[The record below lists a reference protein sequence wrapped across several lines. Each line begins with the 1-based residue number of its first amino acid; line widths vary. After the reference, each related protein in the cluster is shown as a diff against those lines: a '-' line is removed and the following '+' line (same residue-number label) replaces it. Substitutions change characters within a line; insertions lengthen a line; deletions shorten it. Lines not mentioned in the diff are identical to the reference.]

1 MFFMLNLEETGTGA
15 LSLSIFASGPARM
28 QFYAP
33 ATDMKAI
40 SIPQRSIGFVR
51 KAAVSF
57 LLALLPVFAVLPS
70 TVHCAPASGSE
81 ISRIMKERSEVEKTL
96 RGLKEQL
103 REYQNKLGKTSRQES
118 RSLKALE
125 NIRTQILVLE
135 KMIAENQNYLA
146 RLDADISRLRKEYE
160 GNRTRYGQVSD
171 EFRKTAVSV
180 YKYGG
185 SRDLEHVFASAS
197 LHDALVRAQ
206 YMGCFSGAVHRNV
219 DNLQDAA
226 VKLQNSRAAL
236 EESYRQKAV
245 AVREQ
250 QHQLKTYAASR
261 KEKEVVLEQLKKN
274 KQEYASQINAAK
286 LKRKQ
291 LQSRIESLI
300 MAEQRAI
307 EAERIRR
314 LKMLEAKRLA
324 ALKKAPPRPPA
335 AKERPLAQTPPSSR
349 NTPATGE
356 APPSKQAPPESRP
369 TETATMVP
377 DQGMI
382 DLERVSA
389 NFDKA
394 YGSLP
399 WPVQRGVVTRKFG
412 TVADKEL
419 SIVTTSNG
427 IDISVPASTPVRA
440 VSGGKVVQIAFLP
453 TFGNIVI
460 VRHPN
465 SYLTV
470 YANLG
475 QLNVV
480 RDELIKSQQL
490 VGLSGRNPDGGSV
503 VHFEIWKGRAK
514 QNPENWLRR

>member
-1 MFFMLNLEETGTGA
+1 
-15 LSLSIFASGPARM
+15 
-28 QFYAP
+28 
-33 ATDMKAI
+33 MKAI
-40 SIPQRSIGFVR
+40 FFPQRSIGFLR

-70 TVHCAPASGSE
+70 TAQCAPASGSE

-96 RGLKEQL
+96 HGLKEQL
-103 REYQNKLGKTSRQES
+103 REYQNKLGQTSRQES

-125 NIRTQILVLE
+125 NIRKQILVLE

-245 AVREQ
+245 AVKEQ
-250 QHQLKTYAASR
+250 QNQLKTYAASR
-261 KEKEVVLEQLKKN
+261 KEKEGVLEQLKKN

-286 LKRKQ
+286 LKRSQ

-307 EAERIRR
+307 EMERIRR
-314 LKMLEAKRLA
+314 RKMLEAKRLA
-324 ALKKAPPRPPA
+324 ALKKAPPSPPA
-335 AKERPLAQTPPSSR
+335 VKERPVAKTRPPSPSQE
-349 NTPATGE
+349 TPATGE
-356 APPSKQAPPESRP
+356 APPAKPAPPESRP
-369 TETATMVP
+369 NESVTMVP

-399 WPVQRGVVTRKFG
+399 WPVQHGIVTRKFG
-412 TVADKEL
+412 TLADKEL